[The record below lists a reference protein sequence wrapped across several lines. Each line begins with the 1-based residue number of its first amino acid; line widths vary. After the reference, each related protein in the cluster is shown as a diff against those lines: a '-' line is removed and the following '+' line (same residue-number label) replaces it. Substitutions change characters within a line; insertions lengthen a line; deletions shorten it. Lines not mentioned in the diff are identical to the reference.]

1 MCKLVS
7 QEGCD
12 HVANSAVSIWPI
24 IVICFTIVVFD
35 GLDTIS
41 ITFVAPTIATIWDMP
56 ASAMAPV
63 FMAASIGAVIGY
75 IAAGPMAIRLGDR
88 RVMLLSV
95 AVFGIGSLASATATD
110 ILGLATLRL
119 MTSVGLGAVL
129 PLAVGA
135 ASSVV
140 SPARRST
147 TAILITTGLSAGG
160 VLAGILG
167 GPLIQNYGWQS
178 IFIVGGI
185 LPLLLLPA
193 IVCFFPASSREH
205 TVAGKENAIL
215 GLFAGQLAL
224 RTILLW
230 LFAFVVFVEAYA
242 VLYWTPTLLINWGM
256 PSEMAPASAAVL
268 SMGGLFGGVI
278 LVFLVVELSVV
289 RSLMVYGAFG
299 LGCILVFAHGSLDK
313 TIMMVVFGI
322 GAGLVPCCMGQAAL
336 AVSFYPGHLRATGV
350 GFAAAAGRIG
360 SVVGPGLGGAVI
372 ALGWSTQQIVLMA
385 AVPSIFSVI
394 ILVAI
399 HILGPI
405 DIQDSQIA

>member
-185 LPLLLLPA
+185 LPCFYCRPSSAFFLL
-193 IVCFFPASSREH
+193 R
-205 TVAGKENAIL
+205 
-215 GLFAGQLAL
+215 
-224 RTILLW
+224 
-230 LFAFVVFVEAYA
+230 
-242 VLYWTPTLLINWGM
+242 
-256 PSEMAPASAAVL
+256 
-268 SMGGLFGGVI
+268 
-278 LVFLVVELSVV
+278 
-289 RSLMVYGAFG
+289 
-299 LGCILVFAHGSLDK
+299 
-313 TIMMVVFGI
+313 
-322 GAGLVPCCMGQAAL
+322 
-336 AVSFYPGHLRATGV
+336 AVSIP
-350 GFAAAAGRIG
+350 
-360 SVVGPGLGGAVI
+360 
-372 ALGWSTQQIVLMA
+372 
-385 AVPSIFSVI
+385 
-394 ILVAI
+394 
-399 HILGPI
+399 
-405 DIQDSQIA
+405 